1 MNEEHNTRL
10 SNTVDKLLGES
21 NERLQVHLKERMAA
35 LEEKVCCQIN
45 MYTHFVFCDFFF
57 GLACKEKSEV
67 LLKRIHYYKRL
78 LVKLYIT

>member
-45 MYTHFVFCDFFF
+45 MYVHVVFCDLFL
-57 GLACKEKSEV
+57 GLA
-67 LLKRIHYYKRL
+67 KRKWSAL
-78 LVKLYIT
+78 